1 MPSPSLAS
9 RSSPTII
16 FTLVVADAPTGVSR
30 CDTQIGEARVVR
42 ARHTARRVEAV
53 CDPSPRRRV
62 HRDIDAMGAEEEAA
76 SAPASESGDRASADG
91 DRPGT
96 STGEEVG
103 TTDGEA
109 SARSPR
115 GGMFRGLLEDS
126 FPELYVPPREP
137 TPVPGE
143 GEEWEEGEPGDDGD
157 AAPREEA
164 EADAPAEDAEGEG
177 EGEDAEPEPEPE
189 PDEYQLRIAE
199 IENQARPRA
208 ELDLASARA
217 RRRVV
222 SSRPRKSQTIERTIA
237 AFLSTSIVV
246 SDRPSFHHRNEP
258 KRNRRRRRSKTWT
271 SSSAIS
277 TTRARTRTRRRKP
290 RSARRMRCTRETTAA
305 PTSRGRR

>member
-1 MPSPSLAS
+1 
-9 RSSPTII
+9 
-16 FTLVVADAPTGVSR
+16 
-30 CDTQIGEARVVR
+30 
-42 ARHTARRVEAV
+42 
-53 CDPSPRRRV
+53 
-62 HRDIDAMGAEEEAA
+62 MGAEEEAA

-91 DRPGT
+91 DRPGP

-143 GEEWEEGEPGDDGD
+143 GEDGEEGEPGDDGD

-164 EADAPAEDAEGEG
+164 EADAPAEDAEGEDA
-177 EGEDAEPEPEPE
+177 DAEPEPEPE

-208 ELDLASARA
+208 DVDLASARA

-222 SSRPRKSQTIERTIA
+222 SSRPRKSQTIERSIA
-237 AFLSTSIVV
+237 RLPLDI
-246 SDRPSFHHRNEP
+246 HR
-258 KRNRRRRRSKTWT
+258 RL
-271 SSSAIS
+271 
-277 TTRARTRTRRRKP
+277 
-290 RSARRMRCTRETTAA
+290 
-305 PTSRGRR
+305 